1 MSERTEYPNGV
12 PCWVAAVELD
22 PRQAAE
28 FYTQLF
34 GWEVT
39 ELMSPAHPAHYLM
52 CTLSGRK
59 VAAIVS
65 VDGAPA
71 PPQPLWATH
80 VSVDDADETI
90 PRIEQAGGS
99 LIGPPFESPAGGRMA
114 VVADSHGIGFCLW
127 QPGEHHGA
135 QLVNEAGAWA
145 MSSLHTP
152 APQASTRFYGTV
164 FGWQPEPFG
173 DATLFRLPGYVGG
186 EPGQPVPRDVVAVMT
201 QTTDGV
207 PPHWNVNFWVAD
219 TDGTA
224 AKAAQLGG
232 SVLVAPFDSPGFRNA
247 VVADPQGAA
256 FSISKLV
263 YQ

>member
-1 MSERTEYPNGV
+1 MSERTHYPSGV
-12 PCWVAAVELD
+12 PCWVAAIEPD
-22 PRQAAE
+22 PTRAAE

-34 GWEVT
+34 SWEAS
-39 ELMSPAHPAHYLM
+39 ELMPPGHPAHYLM
-52 CTLSGRK
+52 CSLRGRK

-65 VDGAPA
+65 ADGAPA

-80 VSVDDADETI
+80 ISVDDADETI
-90 PRIEQAGGS
+90 TRIEQAGGN

-114 VVADSHGIGFCLW
+114 VAADPDGVGFCLW

-135 QLVNEAGAWA
+135 QLINEPSAWA
-145 MSSLHTP
+145 MSSLHTSD
-152 APQASTRFYGTV
+152 AEASTRFYGAV

-173 DATLFRLPGYVGG
+173 DSTMFRLPGYVGG

-201 QTTDGV
+201 PTTHGV

-219 TDGTA
+219 TDATA
-224 AKAAQLGG
+224 AQAAQLGG
-232 SVLVAPFDSPGFRNA
+232 SVLLAPFDTPGFRSA
-247 VVADPQGAA
+247 VLADPQGAV

-263 YQ
+263 Y